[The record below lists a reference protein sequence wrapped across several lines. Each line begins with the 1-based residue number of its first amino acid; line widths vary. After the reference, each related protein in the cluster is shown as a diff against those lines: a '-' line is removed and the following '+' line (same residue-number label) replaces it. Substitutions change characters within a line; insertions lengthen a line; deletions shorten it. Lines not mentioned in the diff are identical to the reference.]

1 MGERDVKRYFVEDD
15 IDILRNE
22 LLKKMFWASKN
33 VALYAAAKGNKK
45 ALRAAGIFQRNVRRY
60 LANNDI

>member
-1 MGERDVKRYFVEDD
+1 MKTRYFVEND
-15 IDILRNE
+15 IDIYRNG

-33 VALYAAAKGNKK
+33 VALYAAAKENKK
-45 ALRAAGIFQRNVRRY
+45 ALRAATVFQRNVRRY